1 MSSPLPRRQA
11 IDELNLAMLNLISI
25 QQRVSKQ
32 TVLMDDRLD
41 GLIKD
46 RSSRENARS
55 ANDYFFPTRR
65 SDTLAL

>member
-32 TVLMDDRLD
+32 KAALNWVDTFEVNGQPVRV
-41 GLIKD
+41 
-46 RSSRENARS
+46 EARG
-55 ANDYFFPTRR
+55 D
-65 SDTLAL
+65 